1 MRELADE
8 IIETRRREIGEMK
21 ALFADMEGSSQ
32 VSGDGAV
39 RSKAERSIQLAG
51 GTAMGHLV
59 FRSACELARII
70 RRREASAEE
79 VLDAHLRQIATYNHP
94 LNAVVTLDEEGAR
107 RRAREADEALARGDV
122 WGPLLGVPVTIKD
135 CYQTAGLKTT
145 SGFASLKEHV
155 PTEDATVVAR
165 LRAAG
170 AVVMGKTNLALL
182 ATDWQTDNPVFGR
195 TSNPWDH
202 SRTPGGSSGGSGAA
216 VAAGLS
222 PLDIGSD
229 LGGSIRVPAHFCG
242 VYGFKPTEHRVP
254 STGHIPDWSIPGM
267 TPRGSVRHMGVYGP
281 LARSIADL
289 RLCFSL
295 LAGPDG
301 RQPDVPPLPVAAES
315 PLPPVQELRIAWTD
329 QFGNAAVSADTRAT
343 LERLATTLEHHGARV
358 EQVQPRIDFETLW
371 RTWGEISGAEVGGP
385 MPLPLRTLMRVQ
397 FLLMR
402 DRSPIRKGMLR
413 GTRLTMRGLSEALE
427 YRDDITRDIDGLLER
442 FDAWLCPVTSAPAFT
457 HRKPGRPIEVDGRRI
472 SYFVAVGGHTTPFNV
487 SGHPVVVVPA
497 GRSKE
502 GLPIGIQVVGR
513 RWADEHLLAVASSID
528 PLIVDVRLPPDYG
541 APAQEGKPE
550 PRL

>member
-1 MRELADE
+1 
-8 IIETRRREIGEMK
+8 
-21 ALFADMEGSSQ
+21 
-32 VSGDGAV
+32 
-39 RSKAERSIQLAG
+39 
-51 GTAMGHLV
+51 MGHLV

-70 RRREASAEE
+70 RHQEASAEE
-79 VLDAHLRQIATYNHP
+79 VLEAHLRQIATYNQA

-122 WGPLLGVPVTIKD
+122 WGPLHGVPVTIKD
-135 CYQTAGLKTT
+135 CFETAGLKTT
-145 SGFASLKEHV
+145 NGFPSLKEHV

-182 ATDWQTDNPVFGR
+182 ATNWQTNNPVFGR

-242 VYGFKPTEHRVP
+242 IYGFKPSEHRVP

-267 TPRGSVRHMGVYGP
+267 TPKGSVRHMGVYGP

-301 RQPDVPPLPVAAES
+301 CQPEVPPLPVAAES
-315 PLPPVQELRIAWTD
+315 PLPPVQGLRIAWAE
-329 QFGNAAVSADTRAT
+329 QFGDAALSADTRAT
-343 LERLATTLEHHGARV
+343 LEKLATTLEQHGACV
-358 EQVQPRIDFETLW
+358 ERIQPRIDFDSLW
-371 RTWGEISGAEVGGP
+371 QAWGEISAAEVGSS
-385 MPLPLRTLMRVQ
+385 MPLLLRNLMRFQ

-402 DRSPIRKGMLR
+402 DRSPIRKGILR
-413 GTRLTMRGLSEALE
+413 GTRLTMRGLTEALE
-427 YRDDITRDIDGLLER
+427 YRDQIIRGVDGLLER

-457 HRKPGRPIEVDGRRI
+457 HRKPGRPIEVDGRQT
-472 SYFVAVGGHTTPFNV
+472 SYFVAVGGYTTPFNV
-487 SGHPVVVVPA
+487 SGHPVVVFPA

-513 RWADEHLLAVASSID
+513 RWCDEQLLAVASSLA
-528 PLIVDVRLPPDYG
+528 PLIVDLRHPPDYG
-541 APAQEGKPE
+541 APAHGGESE
-550 PRL
+550 PRI

>member
-1 MRELADE
+1 M
-8 IIETRRREIGEMK
+8 
-21 ALFADMEGSSQ
+21 S
-32 VSGDGAV
+32 
-39 RSKAERSIQLAG
+39 
-51 GTAMGHLV
+51 HLV

-70 RRREASAEE
+70 QYQEASAEE
-79 VLDAHLRQIATYNHP
+79 VLEAHLRQIATYNQP

-107 RRAREADEALARGDV
+107 RRAREADEALAGGDV
-122 WGPLLGVPVTIKD
+122 WGPLHGVPVTIKD
-135 CYQTAGLKTT
+135 CFETAGLKTT
-145 SGFASLKEHV
+145 SGFPSLKEHV

-182 ATDWQTDNPVFGR
+182 ATNWQTNNPVFGR

-202 SRTPGGSSGGSGAA
+202 TRTPGGSSGGSGAA

-229 LGGSIRVPAHFCG
+229 IGGSIRVPAHFCG
-242 VYGFKPTEHRVP
+242 IYGFKPTEHCVP
-254 STGHIPDWSIPGM
+254 ATGHIPDWYIPGM

-301 RQPDVPPLPVAAES
+301 RQPEVPPLPVAAES

-329 QFGNAAVSADTRAT
+329 QFGNAALSADTRAT
-343 LERLATTLEHHGARV
+343 LQKLATTLEQHGARV
-358 EQVQPRIDFETLW
+358 ERIQPQIDFDSLW
-371 RTWGEISGAEVGGP
+371 RTWGEIVGAEVGGP
-385 MPLPLRTLMRVQ
+385 MPFLLRNLMRLQ

-402 DRSPIRKGMLR
+402 DRSPIRTGMLR
-413 GTRLTMRGLSEALE
+413 GTRLTMRGLTEALE
-427 YRDDITRDIDGLLER
+427 YRDEVIRGFDGLLER
-442 FDAWLCPVTSAPAFT
+442 FDAWLCPVTPTPAFT
-457 HRKPGRPIEVDGRRI
+457 HRKPGKPIEVNGRQI
-472 SYFVAVGGHTTPFNV
+472 SYFVAVGGYTTPFSL
-487 SGHPVVVVPA
+487 SGHPVVVLPA

-502 GLPIGIQVVGR
+502 GLPIGVQVVGQR
-513 RWADEHLLAVASSID
+513 RADEELLAVAASLD
-528 PLIVDVRLPPDYG
+528 QLIFDLGHPPGYR
-541 APAQEGKPE
+541 APAQGGE
-550 PRL
+550 PVPRT